1 MSKKD
6 KTLIYV
12 AETSKVLAK
21 IISTELEK
29 QGFEVCSFDDGFS
42 LLKQI
47 VEKSPDLIITDKYL
61 NTFNGTEICNVLKN
75 GSAKSDIPVI
85 LISTEEK
92 PVDFWTN
99 ANLANKTISIS
110 GENIETLVAAVKE
123 LLGQNFVRI
132 DTFFSDDDKKRD
144 ADKKASSDEQ
154 IATWMVNTINKSDY
168 LFTMSKNVMQLYKDV
183 KDLELL
189 VGNLFR
195 LLYKACEYDAIT
207 LILDSQ
213 NARVFKTGLEHFNS
227 EQGAEFWTICKTEY
241 EQKAKKNHIIK
252 YEEKKFIQIVN
263 PNGELSFNF
272 GPDENSD
279 KKLESYYSLVIK
291 NGNAFVGTLHLAS
304 TRKRLFNYK
313 VQSTLDFILPS
324 LACILQEAAQR
335 SELVMQESKMR
346 TAFSKF
352 VPEQV
357 IQDFIVSDNSSEL
370 ERNNEKREVVVL
382 MCDIRNFTSISEVNK
397 PEDVVNFL
405 NTYFT
410 HMVEIVK
417 KYGGTV
423 DKFIG
428 DAIMVLFGAPISYND
443 NAKRAVEAAIE
454 MYSQLDTIPCD
465 KLAFPEGVELDI
477 GIGIHYG
484 DVIVGQIGSADKT
497 SYTVI
502 GDTVNLASRLEG
514 LTKLYGAKVIISQAV
529 RDELGE
535 DSSINL
541 LLLDSVKVKGK
552 KEAVF
557 IYRADEKPLS
567 KDFTQAYE
575 KGFKSYNEGAF
586 SLAIPYFEKALEVLP
601 ENKAAKL
608 MLERCNEFAVNK
620 PENWDG
626 AIALTSK

>member
-6 KTLIYV
+6 KSLIYV
-12 AETSKVLAK
+12 AEASKVLTK
-21 IISTELEK
+21 ILCSELEK
-29 QGFEVCSFDDGFS
+29 QGFEVYTFDKGFS
-42 LLKQI
+42 LLKKM
-47 VEKSPDLIITDKYL
+47 VEETPDLLIMDKYL
-61 NTFNGTEICNVLKN
+61 NGFNGTDICNILKT
-75 GSAKSDIPVI
+75 GSSISDIPVI

-99 ANLANKTISIS
+99 AVPADKIISVS
-110 GENIETLVAAVKE
+110 GDNIEALVDAVKE
-123 LLGQNFVRI
+123 LLGQNFVKM
-132 DTFFSDDDKKRD
+132 DTFFADDKKKTG
-144 ADKKASSDEQ
+144 KKDIATDEQ
-154 IATWMVNTINKSDY
+154 LATWMINSINQNDY

-213 NARVFKTGLEHFNS
+213 NAKAFKTGLEHFNS
-227 EQGAEFWTICKTEY
+227 VQAEEFWNICKTEY
-241 EQKAKKNHIIK
+241 EQKAKKNHIIN
-252 YEEKKFIQIVN
+252 YEEKRFIQIVN
-263 PNGELSFNF
+263 PDGELSFNF
-272 GPDENSD
+272 GPDESSD
-279 KKLESYYSLVIK
+279 KKLESYYSYVIK
-291 NGNAFVGTLHLAS
+291 NGNTFIGTLHLAS
-304 TRKRLFNYK
+304 TRKKIFNYK
-313 VQSTLDFILPS
+313 VQSTIDYIMPF
-324 LACILQEAAQR
+324 LACILQESAQR
-335 SELVMQESKMR
+335 SQLVLQESKLR
-346 TAFSKF
+346 STFSKF

-357 IQDFIVSDNSSEL
+357 IQDFMVSDESSEL
-370 ERNNEKREVVVL
+370 ERNNEKRNVVIL
-382 MCDIRNFTSISEVNK
+382 MCDIRSFTSISEVNK
-397 PEDVVNFL
+397 AEDVVNFL

-443 NAKRAVEAAIE
+443 NAKRAVNAAIE
-454 MYSQLDTIPCD
+454 MYAQLPSIPCD
-465 KLAFPEGVELDI
+465 KLTFPEGISLDI

-484 DVIVGQIGSADKT
+484 EVIVGQIGSSDKT

-514 LTKLYGAKVIISQAV
+514 LTKLYGEKIVISQAV
-529 RDELGE
+529 RNELD
-535 DSSINL
+535 DSYNL

-552 KEAVF
+552 KEAVY
-557 IYRADEKPLS
+557 IYRVGEKALPKEFS
-567 KDFTQAYE
+567 QAYE
-575 KGFKSYNEGAF
+575 KGFKSYNDGAF
-586 SLAIPYFEKALEVLP
+586 NLAIPYFEKALEVLP
-601 ENKAAKL
+601 LNKTALL
-608 MLERCNEFAVNK
+608 MLTRCKEFAENK